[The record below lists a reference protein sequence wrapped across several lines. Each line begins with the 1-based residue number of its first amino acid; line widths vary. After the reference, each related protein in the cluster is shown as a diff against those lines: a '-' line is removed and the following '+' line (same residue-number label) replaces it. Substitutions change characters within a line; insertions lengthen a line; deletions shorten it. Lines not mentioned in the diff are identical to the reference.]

1 MAKQNS
7 DVFEVLLGQIGK
19 DAKIDAIFG
28 KALRI
33 FRQAEI
39 AQPIGDPF
47 HTTLLKKDRI
57 CEAKVFQRQLR
68 SRGILPRICR
78 G

>member
-7 DVFEVLLGQIGK
+7 DVFEILLRQIGK
-19 DAKIDAIFG
+19 DAKVDAIFG

-39 AQPIGDPF
+39 AQPIRDPF
-47 HTTLLKKDRI
+47 HTTLSKNDQYLRRTFDR
-57 CEAKVFQRQLR
+57 KQ
-68 SRGILPRICR
+68 
-78 G
+78 